1 MGGLLIRSK
10 NVKKNSLH
18 YFLTFFPKEK
28 KGLMDDFTDLLSF
41 VLILSMLGFFAV
53 VILRTDASDKT
64 EQTLDKIASFHGQ
77 EELLDLVNSPALLNN
92 KEVVMKDAILSAVNA
107 NDEAIFA
114 EKMQTYFEQQRIEG
128 GVVIYDSVSYG
139 KEEEPEPLL
148 SYNNVIFLGEEKGA
162 LYLTNIEG
170 KGNKKLVVIKL
181 Y

>member
-114 EKMQTYFEQQRIEG
+114 EKM
-128 GVVIYDSVSYG
+128 
-139 KEEEPEPLL
+139 
-148 SYNNVIFLGEEKGA
+148 
-162 LYLTNIEG
+162 
-170 KGNKKLVVIKL
+170 
-181 Y
+181 